1 MSAFEIESGEI
12 VHCIELSSDG
22 ELTGTF
28 ELNKDGIRTK
38 ITATR
43 SVSSSSRKS
52 QFSSLL
58 RIISPYRCTQIFQP
72 RRVLIHA

>member
-12 VHCIELSSDG
+12 VHCIESSSDG

-38 ITATR
+38 IYGYEKR
-43 SVSSSSRKS
+43 FFIKS
-52 QFSSLL
+52 EEPVFSLL